1 MYDCTHPD
9 LLGSLFVPAN
19 GTNCTRLQILN
30 RFYSIAYF
38 GIDMSNSGLLAMGR
52 RPGKVDVI
60 YTEYLNS
67 TNTATSAT
75 SVFL

>member
-1 MYDCTHPD
+1 
-9 LLGSLFVPAN
+9 
-19 GTNCTRLQILN
+19 
-30 RFYSIAYF
+30 
-38 GIDMSNSGLLAMGR
+38 MSNSGLLAMGR

-75 SVFL
+75 SVFCDVLCIIMYA